1 MRVRTAVLPVAGLGT
16 RFLPAT
22 RAIPKELLPVVDRPV
37 VHFVLQEARQAGI
50 ERFVFV
56 TSRGKSVIE
65 DHFDRNLTLETALEK
80 RGEGKMIE
88 AQLRE
93 LPAPGDIVYVRQGMP
108 LGLGHAI
115 ACARGVVG
123 DEAFAVLLP
132 DDLFLAARP
141 AIGQVIDAWKA
152 GAGKSVVG
160 VQEVPDSAVSSYGIV
175 DPGESAGLGFA
186 VKDMV
191 EKPRPEKAPSRL
203 AAVGRYV
210 LEPDIFDALPKE
222 SGSLTEEIQITDAI
236 GGLARRGRVEAV
248 KIVGERFDCG
258 TPLGLLKANVAS
270 ALDRPELAGDFRKYL
285 AGLDL
290 S

>member
-1 MRVRTAVLPVAGLGT
+1 M
-16 RFLPAT
+16 
-22 RAIPKELLPVVDRPV
+22 VDRPV

-65 DHFDRNLTLETALEK
+65 DHFDRNLTLETALER
-80 RGEGKMIE
+80 RGKQHLLEE
-88 AQLRE
+88 QLNE

-115 ACARGVVG
+115 ACARGVVDG
-123 DEAFAVLLP
+123 EAFAVLLP
-132 DDLFLAARP
+132 DDIFFAAKP
-141 AIGQVIDAWKA
+141 AISQVIDAWRS
-152 GAGKSVVG
+152 GAGSNIVG
-160 VQEVPDSAVSSYGIV
+160 VQEVPEEAASSYGIV

-186 VKDMV
+186 INDMV
-191 EKPRPEKAPSRL
+191 EKPKAGSEPSRL

-210 LEPDIFDALPKE
+210 LEPQIFEELPGE
-222 SGSLTEEIQITDAI
+222 NGGITEEIQITDAI
-236 GGLARRGRVEAV
+236 RRLAHKGRVGAV
-248 KIVGERFDCG
+248 KIEGERFDCG

-270 ALDRPELAGDFRKYL
+270 ALDRPELGGELRKYL
-285 AGLDL
+285 AGLVQ